1 MAERWLWGE
10 EVSAEPRLRARI
22 EAIQSALGS
31 PLPEGYVSEV
41 NLALTPWL
49 GTVTEFLS
57 RGICLCIDY
66 GYTRREYYLPERR
79 EGTLICHHRHRVHAD
94 PLILTGLQDIS
105 SFVDFT
111 AVAESAEACGL
122 AVLGYTTQA
131 HYLIGCGLEEA
142 LKSLR
147 AADPRRDWNHTQEAK
162 QLTLPPR
169 DGRAVQGAGLRK
181 GVGWAAYGFPGIR
194 STASFVARPC
204 E

>member
-1 MAERWLWGE
+1 MGWQSDGFTWGE

-162 QLTLPPR
+162 QLTLPQGMGER
-169 DGRAVQGAGLRK
+169 FKVLALGRAWDGPLTGFQE
-181 GVGWAAYGFPGIR
+181 YGQR
-194 STASFVARPC
+194 HRL
-204 E
+204 